1 MPRLRIG
8 FTTAAAAA
16 VTTLPLLLGACG
28 SAGSTSPARAPETT
42 ASTQAQSSTPST
54 ATTQPPS
61 QAAKQA
67 TEKDFN
73 RNNFDRSTN
82 IDNQWF
88 PLKPGKQLVYDGETK
103 VDGKRVRHRVVFT
116 VTDLTKVVDGVRSV
130 VVWDRDYTEGQ
141 LVETELAFF
150 AQDNDGNVWHLG
162 QYPEEYEEGKLA
174 AAPAW
179 IAGREGAKP
188 GISMRADPRV
198 RTSGYSQGF
207 GPKVN
212 WTDRARVSKTGQKTC
227 VPAGCYEGVLVTDEN
242 TRDEP
247 DAHQLKYYAR
257 GVGNV
262 RVGWAGRDEEQE
274 TLVLVKVV
282 QLSPAAL
289 AEVRRDALKLEQRA
303 YAISKN
309 VYGHTPPAE

>member
-1 MPRLRIG
+1 MRRLRIG
-8 FTTAAAAA
+8 FAAT
-16 VTTLPLLLGACG
+16 VTVMAMALVSGACG
-28 SAGSTSPARAPETT
+28 S
-42 ASTQAQSSTPST
+42 SSTGGSAGVASSRPST
-54 ATTQPPS
+54 ATTQP
-61 QAAKQA
+61 AATTTTTIAKKEA
-67 TEKDFN
+67 TEKDFD
-73 RNNFDRSTN
+73 RNNFDRSTDV
-82 IDNQWF
+82 DNQWF
-88 PLKPGKQLVYDGETK
+88 PLKPGKQLIYDGETK
-103 VDGKRVRHRVVFT
+103 VEGERERHRVVFT
-116 VTDLTKVVDGVRSV
+116 VTDLTKVVDGVRNV
-130 VVWDRDYTEGQ
+130 VVWDRDYNAGK

-162 QYPEEYEEGKLA
+162 QYPEEYENGKLV

-179 IAGREGAKP
+179 IVGREGARP
-188 GISMRADPRV
+188 GISMRAAPRV
-198 RTSGYSQGF
+198 GTSSYSQGF

-212 WTDRARVSKTGQKTC
+212 WTDRARVSKTGQRTC
-227 VPAGCYEGVLVTDEN
+227 VSAGCYDGVLMIDEN

-282 QLSPAAL
+282 QLSPKEL
-289 AEVRRDALKLEQRA
+289 AEVRREALKLEKRA
-303 YAISKN
+303 YAIRKN